1 MNLCK
6 VHFKQRGYYMKRQFI
21 ESFKRLYEKSILPKE
36 KILALFKEGKITENE
51 KNYILGA

>member
-1 MNLCK
+1 M
-6 VHFKQRGYYMKRQFI
+6 RQVI

-36 KILALFKEGKITENE
+36 KILVLYKDGKITEEE